1 MRRGFSYCKAGK
13 YAQNPIEIRDSVWY
27 TGCRM
32 ALGERRVQT
41 GPDDEEIEPM
51 RGLFERAGLSTDS
64 YQAVR

>member
-1 MRRGFSYCKAGK
+1 MRRGFFFWKAGK